1 MNEGKAHER
10 VARAERATALLRNEI
25 LQEAFTYLDDQFV
38 QAWRQTAVGDTEN
51 RERLYNLCQAL
62 QSVKGYIEGVVTDGK
77 MAQAQLKELKNSQKY
92 EKRK

>member
-1 MNEGKAHER
+1 MNEGKANER
-10 VARAERATALLRNEI
+10 VAKAERAAALMRNEI

-38 QAWRQTAVGDTEN
+38 QAWRQTAVSDTEN

-62 QSVKGYIEGVVTDGK
+62 QSLKDYIEGVVTDGRL
-77 MAQAQLKELKNSQKY
+77 AQMQLDELKSSLKY

>member
-10 VARAERATALLRNEI
+10 VARAERAAALLRNEL

-38 QAWRQTAVGDTEN
+38 QAWRQTAVADTEN

-62 QSVKGYIEGVVTDGK
+62 QSLKGYIEGVVTDGK
-77 MAQAQLKELKNSQKY
+77 MAQLSLDELKLNQKNM
-92 EKRK
+92 RKK